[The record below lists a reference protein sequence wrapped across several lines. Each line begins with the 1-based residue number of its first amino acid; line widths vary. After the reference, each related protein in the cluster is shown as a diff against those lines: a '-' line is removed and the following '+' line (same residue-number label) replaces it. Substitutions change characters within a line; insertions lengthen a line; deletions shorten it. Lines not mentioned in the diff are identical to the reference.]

1 VLGFPLLLVP
11 FAIYNMIAFIVP
23 MDWGTKL
30 YTFRLMSGV
39 EWSPT
44 LGDAFIVFSLLLLMF
59 EFIKATNHGKSVV
72 EHLLSIV
79 LAGGAAAEFILRK
92 EAGASIFALF
102 VAICFVDMFAG
113 FAASLRRAR
122 RRAEMATPPVYV
134 EPVPAR
140 PAPPP
145 VMPAPPPVMPG
156 PPPVIVPPAPMRVEP
171 VKVEPA
177 MPAATMP
184 VIKVDPVQ
192 KIEP

>member
-1 VLGFPLLLVP
+1 MLGFPLLLVP

-30 YTFRLMSGV
+30 YTFRLMSGL

-44 LGDAFIVFSLLLLMF
+44 LGDAFFVFSLLMLMV
-59 EFIKATNHGKSVV
+59 EFIKATSHGKSVV
-72 EHLLSIV
+72 EHFLSIV
-79 LAGGAAAEFILRK
+79 LAGGAAAEFVMVK
-92 EAGASIFALF
+92 EAGNSIFLLF

-122 RRAEMATPPVYV
+122 RRASMAEAVAPATYV
-134 EPVPAR
+134 EPPLVR
-140 PAPPP
+140 PAPVP
-145 VMPAPPPVMPG
+145 VAPVAPA
-156 PPPVIVPPAPMRVEP
+156 ARVEP
-171 VKVEPA
+171 VKVDPA

-184 VIKVDPVQ
+184 VVKVDPVQ

>member
-1 VLGFPLLLVP
+1 VVGFPLLIVP

-39 EWSPT
+39 EWSPS
-44 LGDAFIVFSLLLLMF
+44 LGDAFFVFSLLMLMF
-59 EFIKATNHGKSVV
+59 EFIKASNQGKSFV
-72 EHLLSIV
+72 EHFLSIL
-79 LAGGAAAEFILRK
+79 LAGGAAAEFVMVK
-92 EAGASIFALF
+92 EAGTSVFVIL
-102 VAICFVDMFAG
+102 VAICVVDMFAG

-122 RRAEMATPPVYV
+122 RRAAIAEMGAAPAYV
-134 EPVPAR
+134 EPAPVRPVAPPVV

-145 VMPAPPPVMPG
+145 VAPAPV
-156 PPPVIVPPAPMRVEP
+156 ARLET
-171 VKVEPA
+171 VKVDPA

-184 VIKVDPVQ
+184 VVKVDPVQ

>member
-59 EFIKATNHGKSVV
+59 EFIKATSHGKSVV
-72 EHLLSIV
+72 EHFLSIV
-79 LAGGAAAEFILRK
+79 LAGGAAAEFVMVK
-92 EAGASIFALF
+92 EAGASIFMLL

-122 RRAEMATPPVYV
+122 RRAAIAEMGAPPAYV
-134 EPVPAR
+134 EPVPMR
-140 PAPPP
+140 PVQPAP
-145 VMPAPPPVMPG
+145 VAPAV
-156 PPPVIVPPAPMRVEP
+156 RVEP
-171 VKVEPA
+171 AKVEPA
-177 MPAATMP
+177 VVTMPPAAAP
-184 VIKVDPVQ
+184 VLKVDPVQ

>member
-1 VLGFPLLLVP
+1 VIGFPLLIVP

-44 LGDAFIVFSLLLLMF
+44 LGDAFFVFSLLMLMF
-59 EFIKATNHGKSVV
+59 EFIKATSQGKSVV
-72 EHLLSIV
+72 EHFLSIV
-79 LAGGAAAEFILRK
+79 LAGGAAAEFVMVK
-92 EAGASIFALF
+92 EAGTSVFVLL

-122 RRAEMATPPVYV
+122 RRALAEPAAPASYV
-134 EPVPAR
+134 EPTPLR
-140 PAPPP
+140 PAPVAPAVRPEP
-145 VMPAPPPVMPG
+145 VK
-156 PPPVIVPPAPMRVEP
+156 VEP
-171 VKVEPA
+171 LKVEPA

-184 VIKVDPVQ
+184 VVKADPVQ

>member
-1 VLGFPLLLVP
+1 MLGFPLLLVP

-30 YTFRLMSGV
+30 YTFRLMSGL

-44 LGDAFIVFSLLLLMF
+44 LGDAFFVFSLLLLMF
-59 EFIKATNHGKSVV
+59 EFIKATSYGKSVV
-72 EHLLSIV
+72 EHFLSIV
-79 LAGGAAAEFILRK
+79 LAGGAAAEFVMIK
-92 EAGASIFALF
+92 EAGNSIFALF

-122 RRAEMATPPVYV
+122 RRAAEAAPPAYV
-134 EPVPAR
+134 EPVPLR
-140 PAPPP
+140 PAPA
-145 VMPAPPPVMPG
+145 PAPVVPVA
-156 PPPVIVPPAPMRVEP
+156 PAVRSEAL
-171 VKVEPA
+171 KVDPA

-184 VIKVDPVQ
+184 VVKVDPVH

>member
-1 VLGFPLLLVP
+1 MVGFPLLIVP

-59 EFIKATNHGKSVV
+59 EFIKAASHGKSVV
-72 EHLLSIV
+72 EHFLSIV
-79 LAGGAAAEFILRK
+79 LAGGAAAEFVLVK
-92 EAGASIFALF
+92 EAGTSIFVLL

-113 FAASLRRAR
+113 FAASFRRAQ
-122 RRAEMATPPVYV
+122 RRAAIAEAAATYV
-134 EPVPAR
+134 EPAPVR
-140 PAPPP
+140 PAPAVPAPVPP
-145 VMPAPPPVMPG
+145 VAPA
-156 PPPVIVPPAPMRVEP
+156 ARVESVRVDP
-171 VKVEPA
+171 T

-184 VIKVDPVQ
+184 VVKIDPVQ